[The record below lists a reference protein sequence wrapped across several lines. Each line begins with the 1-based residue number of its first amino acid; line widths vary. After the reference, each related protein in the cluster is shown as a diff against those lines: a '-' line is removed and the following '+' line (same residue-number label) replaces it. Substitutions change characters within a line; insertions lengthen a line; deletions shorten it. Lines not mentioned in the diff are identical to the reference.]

1 MELSKRNWYGNIIAW
16 FAHNPVAANLLMV
29 CLIGGGLFTTA
40 TITKEVQPRI
50 EINYVTVT
58 VPYRGGTPRDVEEGV
73 LIKVEEAIQDLEG
86 IKEMTATAREGSGS
100 VTVEVAP
107 EYDVLEVLD
116 KVKNR
121 VDSISTFPAET
132 ERPIVRRNEWT
143 NEVLWVSVFGD
154 VEERTLKEAAREIR
168 DDIVALP
175 AVTRAE
181 MVGDRAY
188 EIGIEVREETLRA
201 YDLTLAEV
209 ASALRRSSLDLPG
222 GRIET
227 ASGDILVRT
236 VGQAYVGRDFE
247 DIVVRT
253 NPDGSR
259 ILVRDIAEIQDG
271 FVERDRYSR
280 HNGQSAIGIQVLAI
294 GEQDALALSQQ
305 VRAYIDEMQDTL
317 PSGISVD
324 WWADTSYYLSG
335 RIDMMVENL
344 LVGSALVFLILT
356 LFLRL
361 KLAFWVMV
369 GLFIAFM
376 GAMWALPLVGVT
388 INLISLFGFLVVL
401 GIVVDDAIVMG
412 ESAYSEIREHG
423 HSVDNVVNG
432 VYRVAIPA
440 TFGVLTTIVAFLP
453 ILMVGG
459 ISGQFFAAIGWVV
472 VLCLVL
478 SLVESKLIL
487 PAHLAHMKVK
497 PHSPDTTN
505 RFIQFQRGFSNKL
518 FEFIDRVYLPS
529 LQAMLKRRYLAL
541 ASFIAVLILSLGLI
555 VSGLMKVVFFP
566 DFAGDFVRA
575 DLEMNEGTPSEVTH
589 RTMDFLN
596 ETLKTTDAKLQQ
608 EYDLPGPII
617 RTVFSWSG
625 SDTTGGLF
633 IELTR
638 DEDARVSTQVLEQAW
653 RDEVGQLPGVRGLR
667 IGGAGGPGGEGPDLS
682 FQLVGNDINQLQ
694 QAAKA
699 VEEKI
704 TEYAGTFDIR
714 NSYESG
720 LRELQLTI
728 QPQAEAL
735 GLTQQDLARQVR
747 QAFFGEEVQRIQRGQ
762 DDVRVMVRYPK
773 DQRTSQGY
781 LENMRIRAPTG
792 EEVPFS
798 AVASLEMGSS
808 PTTIRRFDRER
819 SVNISARVDKDRAE
833 PGRIAN
839 ELRNVEIPKI
849 LANYP
854 SVDYRLAGQTRD
866 QQEIRADLLAG
877 TALAFFLIYALLAI
891 PLKSYIQ
898 PLMIMS
904 VIPFGMVGAVV
915 GHWLLGIPIS
925 MLSFFGI
932 IALAGVVVNDSLILV
947 DFVNRHHQAGAKKID
962 AALKATRSRFRP
974 ILLTS
979 MTTFLGLAPIIF
991 FETSLQA
998 QIVIPMATSLA
1009 FGIVFSTIITLA
1021 LIPILYLI
1029 ADDASRWFAAKF
1041 QKPKDQATTAPS
1053 TTA

>member
-1 MELSKRNWYGNIIAW
+1 
-16 FAHNPVAANLLMV
+16 
-29 CLIGGGLFTTA
+29 
-40 TITKEVQPRI
+40 
-50 EINYVTVT
+50 
-58 VPYRGGTPRDVEEGV
+58 
-73 LIKVEEAIQDLEG
+73 
-86 IKEMTATAREGSGS
+86 
-100 VTVEVAP
+100 
-107 EYDVLEVLD
+107 
-116 KVKNR
+116 
-121 VDSISTFPAET
+121 
-132 ERPIVRRNEWT
+132 
-143 NEVLWVSVFGD
+143 
-154 VEERTLKEAAREIR
+154 
-168 DDIVALP
+168 
-175 AVTRAE
+175 
-181 MVGDRAY
+181 
-188 EIGIEVREETLRA
+188 
-201 YDLTLAEV
+201 
-209 ASALRRSSLDLPG
+209 
-222 GRIET
+222 
-227 ASGDILVRT
+227 
-236 VGQAYVGRDFE
+236 
-247 DIVVRT
+247 
-253 NPDGSR
+253 
-259 ILVRDIAEIQDG
+259 
-271 FVERDRYSR
+271 
-280 HNGQSAIGIQVLAI
+280 
-294 GEQDALALSQQ
+294 
-305 VRAYIDEMQDTL
+305 
-317 PSGISVD
+317 
-324 WWADTSYYLSG
+324 
-335 RIDMMVENL
+335 
-344 LVGSALVFLILT
+344 
-356 LFLRL
+356 
-361 KLAFWVMV
+361 
-369 GLFIAFM
+369 
-376 GAMWALPLVGVT
+376 
-388 INLISLFGFLVVL
+388 
-401 GIVVDDAIVMG
+401 
-412 ESAYSEIREHG
+412 
-423 HSVDNVVNG
+423 
-432 VYRVAIPA
+432 
-440 TFGVLTTIVAFLP
+440 
-453 ILMVGG
+453 
-459 ISGQFFAAIGWVV
+459 
-472 VLCLVL
+472 
-478 SLVESKLIL
+478 
-487 PAHLAHMKVK
+487 
-497 PHSPDTTN
+497 
-505 RFIQFQRGFSNKL
+505 
-518 FEFIDRVYLPS
+518 
-529 LQAMLKRRYLAL
+529 MLKRRYLAL
-541 ASFIAVLILSLGLI
+541 ASFVAVLILSLGLI

-682 FQLVGNDINQLQ
+682 FQLVGNNIDQLQ

-891 PLKSYIQ
+891 PLKSY
-898 PLMIMS
+898 
-904 VIPFGMVGAVV
+904 AC
-915 GHWLLGIPIS
+915 
-925 MLSFFGI
+925 
-932 IALAGVVVNDSLILV
+932 
-947 DFVNRHHQAGAKKID
+947 
-962 AALKATRSRFRP
+962 
-974 ILLTS
+974 
-979 MTTFLGLAPIIF
+979 
-991 FETSLQA
+991 
-998 QIVIPMATSLA
+998 
-1009 FGIVFSTIITLA
+1009 
-1021 LIPILYLI
+1021 
-1029 ADDASRWFAAKF
+1029 
-1041 QKPKDQATTAPS
+1041 
-1053 TTA
+1053 